1 MSGSTNDYKPYQV
14 KVTVDGAELPPPLRE
29 NILQVSVEESLHL
42 PSMFTLVL
50 NNDYYPGREEDQP
63 WSAGGGG
70 SIEDLFAIG
79 KPITIGFSTSTT
91 GGFSEEIKDENLFE
105 GEITAVETQFT
116 SESQAPFVVRGYD
129 VSHRLHR
136 GRHNR
141 SFQNVTD
148 TDVIKRLSGEV
159 GIPLGEVENSGAPY
173 DYLFQAN
180 RTNMEFM
187 RERAAKIGFELFV
200 KDGKLNFRKPKKE
213 ETLDLKWLKDFR
225 NFRTRV
231 SSSEQV
237 QSVEVRGWDYET
249 KEPISVTKSTE
260 NVLTR
265 NEYGTGTQVAGAFR
279 GCPPPKM
286 IVVDQPIFSVG
297 EAEQMAQSLIDE
309 LGGEYV
315 QADANGQGNPKI
327 RAGKAINLKNISA
340 SSGGPQAE
348 MGKYD
353 GEYYVTECRHLYHK
367 RTYTTEFSI
376 RGLRGGSLLNT
387 VSTGGA
393 GGKRLNPAQT
403 FLAGIVTDNKDP
415 QGWGRVKVK
424 FPTLT
429 EEHTSFWA
437 RMSAT
442 GAGAGRGFDCLPE
455 INDEVLC
462 AFEHGDIRRPY
473 IIGGV
478 WNGKDAPPE
487 DVNQDIKGDKVNLR
501 TFKTRTGHYLQF
513 VEEDN
518 GGKKKGCYVETAL
531 GHKVNVNDSDKL
543 IELETEGGLKITMDD
558 RSKTIT
564 IDSNGSIKMKATRS
578 MSFESQGSMDI
589 NATGTLNI
597 KGAMVNIN

>member
-1 MSGSTNDYKPYQV
+1 MSGSSNDYKPSQIQIS
-14 KVTVDGAELPPPLRE
+14 VDGSPLPPTLKE

-42 PSMFTLVL
+42 PGMFTLVL

-70 SIEDLFAIG
+70 SLEDLFTIG
-79 KPITIGFSTSTT
+79 KTISIGFSTSTT
-91 GGFSEEIKDENLFE
+91 QGFSEELEESSLFE
-105 GEITAVETQFT
+105 GEITGVETQFT

-136 GRHNR
+136 GCHNR

-148 TDVIKRLSGEV
+148 TDVIRELADEM
-159 GIPLGEVENSGAPY
+159 GIPLGEVEESGDPH
-173 DYLFQAN
+173 DYLFQPN
-180 RTNMEFM
+180 KTNMAFM
-187 RERAAKIGFELFV
+187 RERASKIGFELFV

-225 NFRTRV
+225 SFRVRV

-249 KEPISVTKSTE
+249 KEPISVTRSSD

-265 NEYGTGTQVAGAFR
+265 NEHGSGTQVAGAFR
-279 GCPPPKM
+279 GCPPPKL
-286 IVVDQPIFSVG
+286 IVVDQPVFSVA
-297 EAEQMAQSLIDE
+297 EAEQIAQSMIDE

-315 QADANGQGNPKI
+315 QADANGQGNPLI
-327 RAGKAINLKNISA
+327 RAGKAINLKNISS
-340 SSGGPQAE
+340 SSGGAQAE

-376 RGLRGGSLLNT
+376 RGLRGGNLLNT
-387 VSTGGA
+387 VSNG

-403 FLAGIVTDNKDP
+403 LMAGIVTDNKDP
-415 QGWGRVKVK
+415 KGWGRVKIK

-437 RMSAT
+437 RMSSA

-473 IIGGV
+473 VIGGV

-501 TFKTRTGHYLQF
+501 TFKTRTGHQLQF

-518 GGKKKGCYVETAL
+518 AGKKKGCYIQTAA
-531 GHKVNVNDSDKL
+531 GNKVKVNDGDKL

-558 RSKTIT
+558 KSKTIT
-564 IDSNGSIKMKATRS
+564 IDSNGAIKLKATRS
-578 MSFESQGSMDI
+578 ISFDSQGSMDL